1 MNEKDIYQDIN
12 NEKIHV
18 IYFQYTPQ
26 EVCYEIGLCDPPT
39 NEIEVEHIETNVI
52 PRNFEIEEEQTDLQ

>member
-1 MNEKDIYQDIN
+1 M
-12 NEKIHV
+12 KI
-18 IYFQYTPQ
+18 IFIGKLKENKFKQFIFQYTPQ